1 MTPTRRIILTIGALA
16 LFAGCEMGLQEKLDD
31 SKAQRFAAAKAAVYD
46 IETARTAAIAASVPA
61 VDAKDEDRQHPLLTW
76 RKAVIARD
84 DAKTLERIAHNI
96 RPDEQTPVGARGTP
110 AQFAAELGDS
120 FLKESNE
127 YWNGNSSNARYL
139 DYIESFLES
148 AAKHE
153 ADKREQGVDFVPPPF
168 IDEAR
173 FDQIFVHA
181 AGFFQLSLA
190 DNRVNERRALFPYWE
205 LAFDFP
211 LRGSE
216 DNDPDAY
223 ISRLCFMHESLKERC
238 EGVPH
243 EYRAAVLDRA
253 YLEWAK
259 AAAAGFKPSSE
270 RTQVFGDIIDRF
282 EAAVTAELAK
292 ELNLVEEPVLP
303 ATLAKPGGSSGL
315 RVLLSHKYGIVIG
328 DKQIATEF
336 GAAVPNDFGAKALE
350 IINEI
355 RNTPGNIITFT
366 RAVLEAPATMTM
378 ANLRDIA
385 RALILPDNLVK
396 NMVLVGRRK
405 IDASLRR
412 GVTNLQL
419 MHHEAPRNSSYQFL
433 EDPARTSCALMGFM
447 GEPPV
452 GQRKEFYLEI
462 APERIRAAPV
472 SYDKETKEWN
482 REATVDLGSPSDL
495 SKLDAWLADNAG
507 EIQVFI
513 SSRFSYEDGLM
524 HLTRVLYECK
534 DQEITDVDPSKDAVK
549 RPCGAPTERRNT
561 VVLSICG

>member
-1 MTPTRRIILTIGALA
+1 MTSTRRIIPSIAALA
-16 LFAGCEMGLQEKLDD
+16 LLAGCEMGLQEKLDD
-31 SKAQRFAAAKAAVYD
+31 SKAERFAAAKAAVYE
-46 IETARTAAIAASVPA
+46 IETVRTAALAASVPA
-61 VDAKDEDRQHPLLTW
+61 VDAEAEDREHPLLSW
-76 RKAVIARD
+76 RKAVLARD

-110 AQFAAELGDS
+110 SQFAAELGDS

-153 ADKREQGVDFVPPPF
+153 AKSREDGVDFVPPPF

-211 LRGSE
+211 MRGSE

-223 ISRLCFMHESLKERC
+223 VSRLCFVHESLKERC
-238 EGVPH
+238 AGVPH
-243 EYRAAVLDRA
+243 EYRAIVLDRA

-270 RTQVFGDIIDRF
+270 RTKVFGDVIDRF
-282 EAAVTAELAK
+282 SAEVTEALAK
-292 ELNLVEEPVLP
+292 EPNLTEEPVLP

-315 RVLLSHKYGIVIG
+315 RVLFSHKYGIVVG

-336 GAAVPNDFGAKALE
+336 GATVPNDLSAKALE

-396 NMVLVGRRK
+396 NVVLVGRRK
-405 IDASLRR
+405 IDESLRR

-419 MHHEAPRNSSYQFL
+419 MHHDAPRNSSFQFN
-433 EDPARTSCALMGFM
+433 EDAARTSCALMGFM

-452 GQRKEFYLEI
+452 GERKEFYLEI

-472 SYDKETKEWN
+472 SYDKETKEWS

-495 SKLDAWLADNAG
+495 SKLDAWLGENAG

-534 DQEITDVDPSKDAVK
+534 DQEITTVDPAKDAIV